1 MESST
6 CERVDRWVGEA
17 ARPEA
22 VVGTALIDEREDRGP
37 LRGAGAGASYNEKG
51 RNAQQVL
58 LATSTPRESPRQE
71 TSGVV
76 LDDSLIALD
85 TKALG
90 RASWVRHR

>member
-1 MESST
+1 
-6 CERVDRWVGEA
+6 
-17 ARPEA
+17 
-22 VVGTALIDEREDRGP
+22 
-37 LRGAGAGASYNEKG
+37 
-51 RNAQQVL
+51 VL